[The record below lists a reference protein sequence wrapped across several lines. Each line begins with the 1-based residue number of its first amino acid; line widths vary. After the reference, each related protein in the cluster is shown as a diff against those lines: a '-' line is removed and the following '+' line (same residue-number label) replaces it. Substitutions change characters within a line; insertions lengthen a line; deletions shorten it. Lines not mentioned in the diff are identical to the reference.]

1 MTTKQRTWGQY
12 ATPTDVADLLLGFC
26 LRRPMDRLLDP
37 SCGDGALLRRAARW
51 QAWLSSSAA
60 PGASGTLFGIELDPE
75 AAAVAAAIPGA
86 TIRRAN
92 FLALAPPAADMLF
105 DAVVGNPPY
114 TRAEWIARLDAAEAQ
129 LALFPD
135 SAAAPAAPRA
145 GLLPADLGAALGRR
159 AGLHAYF
166 FLQSLHFLRPGGRLG
181 FVVPNGWLDVAYG
194 EALKRFLLDHFRIL
208 VVIESAVE
216 RWFAAAGVNTCVVI
230 LERASDPAACAANR
244 VRFVRLRRPLRDLL
258 GFPADDPQRV
268 GAVER
273 LVGRL
278 LPAADR
284 PGEDVAVRV
293 RPQGDLAA
301 ADRWGNLLRAPAV
314 TLRRPSSALVPLGR
328 WAAVQ
333 RGFTTGAN
341 DFFYLDPA
349 RVARWAIEPEF
360 RRPLLKSLRG
370 VSALR
375 LSAADCGHDLL
386 AVAAAARLDG
396 TGAAAYLAWGEA
408 QGIDRRGTC
417 AGRRP
422 WYALPD
428 QPPGDLL
435 LPKGIWQRHF
445 APLATPLAVDQ
456 QLYRLR
462 LAEGVL
468 PGAAAAL
475 LNSAWFALQCELRG
489 RVNLGEGVLWL
500 ATYELA
506 ALPLPDPR
514 ALDAERARALADAFD
529 RLAARPVV
537 ATADD
542 LDHPDRRALDELVFD
557 LVGLSLAERDA
568 TRAALREALAVR
580 RLRARQVTHEETTD
594 DRSPTAKRQPLTA
607 DG

>member
-1 MTTKQRTWGQY
+1 MTTKQRTWGQF
-12 ATPTDVADLLLGFC
+12 ATPIDVADLLLGFC
-26 LRRPMDRLLDP
+26 LRRPGDRLLDP

-51 QAWLSSSAA
+51 QSWLSSSAA
-60 PGASGTLFGIELDPE
+60 PGAAGTLVGIELDPE
-75 AAAVAAAIPGA
+75 AAAVAAAIPDA
-86 TIRRAN
+86 TILRAN
-92 FLALAPPAADMLF
+92 FLTLAPPASDALF

-114 TRAEWIARLDAAEAQ
+114 TRAEWIARLDAAEGQ
-129 LALFPD
+129 LSLFPD
-135 SAAAPAAPRA
+135 GDARPAAPRA
-145 GLLPADLGAALGRR
+145 GLLPAGLSALLGRR
-159 AGLHAYF
+159 AGLYAYF
-166 FLQSLHFLRPGGRLG
+166 FLQSLPFLRQGGRLG

-194 EALKRFLLDHFRIL
+194 AALKQFLLNHFRVL
-208 VVIESAVE
+208 AVIESDVE
-216 RWFAAAGVNTCVVI
+216 RWFASAGVNTCLVI
-230 LERASDPAACAANR
+230 LERAADPAARAANR

-258 GFPADDPQRV
+258 ASPTGDPSRA

-293 RPQGDLAA
+293 RTQGTLAA
-301 ADRWGNLLRAPAV
+301 GDRWGNLLRAPAV
-314 TLRRPSSALVPLGR
+314 YLRSPSPALAPLGH
-328 WAAVQ
+328 WAIVQ

-341 DFFYLDPA
+341 EFFYLDP
-349 RVARWAIEPEF
+349 RLVARWAIEPEF

-370 VSALR
+370 IAALR
-375 LSAADCGHDLL
+375 LTVADSDHDLL
-386 AVAAAARLDG
+386 DVPAAAHMAG
-396 TGAAAYLAWGEA
+396 TGAAAYLAWGEG

-417 AGRRP
+417 AARRP
-422 WYALPD
+422 WYALPH

-435 LPKGIWQRHF
+435 LPKGVWQRHF
-445 APLATPLAVDQ
+445 APLAAPLAVDQ
-456 QLYRLR
+456 QIYRVR

-514 ALDAERARALADAFD
+514 TLEPGQALELAEAFD

-537 ATADD
+537 ATAAD
-542 LDHPDRRALDELVFD
+542 LDQPDRRALDDIVFD
-557 LVGLSLAERDA
+557 LAGLTPAEGNA
-568 TRAALREALAVR
+568 ARAALRDALTVR
-580 RLRARQVTHEETTD
+580 RQRAKQVTRDE
-594 DRSPTAKRQPLTA
+594 
-607 DG
+607 